1 MQQIIAK
8 FALQTLTYMARHNI
22 IGREGEKYAADY
34 LEEQGYVILD
44 RNWMCGH
51 KDLDIVAV
59 KDGTLV
65 FVEVKTRTGMEWGD
79 PEDSVTDKKIRNIV
93 HAADAYIRYRCLDMD
108 VRFDVISIIMD
119 DAGDYRVE
127 HIKQAFY
134 PPVE

>member
-59 KDGTLV
+59 KDGFLV

-79 PEDSVTDKKIRNIV
+79 PEDAVTDKKIRNIV

-119 DAGDYRVE
+119 DTGYYRVE
-127 HIKQAFY
+127 HIKEAFF

>member
-108 VRFDVISIIMD
+108 VRFDIISIIMD
-119 DAGDYRVE
+119 DTGYYRVE
-127 HIKQAFY
+127 HIKEAFF

>member
-1 MQQIIAK
+1 MPQIIVK
-8 FALQTLTYMARHNI
+8 FAYKICGAMAKHNEL
-22 IGREGEKYAADY
+22 GRQGEDYAADY
-34 LEEQGYVILD
+34 LDEQGYKILD

-65 FVEVKTRTGMEWGD
+65 FVEVKTRTGTDWGD
-79 PEDSVTDKKIRNIV
+79 PEDAVTDKKIRNIV

-108 VRFDVISIIMD
+108 VRFDIISIILD
-119 DAGDYRVE
+119 DTGYYRVE
-127 HIKQAFY
+127 HIKEAFF

>member
-1 MQQIIAK
+1 MAK
-8 FALQTLTYMARHNI
+8 HNEL
-22 IGREGEKYAADY
+22 GKQGEEYAADY
-34 LEEQGYVILD
+34 LEEQGYEILD

-51 KDLDIVAV
+51 KDLDIVAT

-65 FVEVKTRTGMEWGD
+65 IVEVKTRSSMDWGD
-79 PEDSVTDKKIRNIV
+79 PEEAVNERKIKNIV
-93 HAADAYIRYRCLDMD
+93 WAADAYIRFKCLDMD
-108 VRFDVISIIMD
+108 VRFDIISIIMD

>member
-8 FALQTLTYMARHNI
+8 FALQTLTYMARHNL

-65 FVEVKTRTGMEWGD
+65 FVEVKTRTGTDWGD
-79 PEDSVTDKKIRNIV
+79 PEDAVTDKKIRNIV

-108 VRFDVISIIMD
+108 VRFDIISIIMD
-119 DAGDYRVE
+119 DTGYYRVE
-127 HIKQAFY
+127 HIKEAFF

>member
-59 KDGTLV
+59 KDGILV

-79 PEDSVTDKKIRNIV
+79 PEDAVTDKKIRNIL

-108 VRFDVISIIMD
+108 VRFDIISIIMD
-119 DAGDYRVE
+119 DTGFYRVE
-127 HIKQAFY
+127 HIKEAFF

>member
-59 KDGTLV
+59 KDEILV

-79 PEDSVTDKKIRNIV
+79 PEDAVTDKKIRNIV

-119 DAGDYRVE
+119 DTGFYRVE
-127 HIKQAFY
+127 HIKEAFY
-134 PPVE
+134 PPIE

>member
-119 DAGDYRVE
+119 DTGYYRVE
-127 HIKQAFY
+127 HIKEAFF